1 MQIIQTIQEMQEKM
15 KESKSEHMA
24 QVHKN
29 ISDESHSTRH
39 TIPGALL
46 ANFKYTCKKAT
57 IFEKRMNDDN
67 GNMGCVC
74 VC

>member
-29 ISDESHSTRH
+29 ISDESHSTRR

-46 ANFKYTCKKAT
+46 ANFTLAKKRPYLKKN
-57 IFEKRMNDDN
+57 E
-67 GNMGCVC
+67 
-74 VC
+74 